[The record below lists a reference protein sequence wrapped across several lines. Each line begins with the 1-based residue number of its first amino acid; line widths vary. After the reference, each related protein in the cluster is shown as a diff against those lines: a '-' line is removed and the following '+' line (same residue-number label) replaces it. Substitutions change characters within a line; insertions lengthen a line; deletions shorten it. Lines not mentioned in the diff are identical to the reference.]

1 MVCSHDS
8 AIASIRVTSKRPKVI
23 KLHGDY
29 LYDNIKNTTSET
41 QSLESN
47 TRYKFMEF
55 GKDFGLVVIG
65 YGGRDQSVM
74 DVLSLLLKQD
84 DYLKNG
90 VYWCLRK
97 EDFISDQLMKLLWR
111 ERTFFVPIAD
121 FDEFFSELNHH
132 LAQGEISIDTE
143 MITARPRRLIKEL
156 INNHE
161 NSLSTSKY
169 IENYINTL
177 KSHLK
182 NDMVDRVAEMSFE
195 LAKSADK
202 ATKRGIRRVPVEEKI
217 EIWRA
222 EARML
227 DKRYQEAIDLLDK
240 LLQRQ
245 NISKYTRVEA
255 MSKKSYCLLQTS
267 RSSGAKNI
275 LLKLIELDKHYIP
288 AYFNLV
294 EIIGPQ
300 EQAFDLLES
309 VSKMLPD
316 DPNVDYIK
324 GRLIYS
330 QNDMYIDSK
339 YSLEDAIK
347 CLELSILKN
356 PHYSNKAWELLIVIL
371 RQKHSVERL
380 EECFKELRSQNQS
393 YFLTVRMFCEF
404 RYDLGD
410 KFPQI
415 EKMLNDA
422 KDRVLPDEQYKFDTL
437 RLEMLSKYP
446 DFRSKVNTLIEA
458 LDRDYNDNPYYHYR
472 KAKVLARNL
481 GRLEE
486 AIGACEKAVALDENY
501 EKYQEFLFVLYLY
514 NGQWD
519 KAKHILDGL
528 SLNLQNRIEFH
539 LYQGHYDNVLLL
551 AEEGLKDNS
560 SDKGF
565 IHSKELS
572 LLHLQRW
579 NEVVEY
585 TNETLPQSNYSDAVS
600 IINKSIA
607 EKKLGLSMHSK
618 QIQRVLETQ
627 TCNLTL
633 AAAHCLMGDHLRA
646 LELIKKE
653 FQINK
658 LVKYH
663 IRTWVVFEDLE
674 EHSDFR
680 EIIDSGSCEAAVS
693 IEN

>member
-47 TRYKFMEF
+47 TRNKFMEF

-111 ERTFFVPIAD
+111 ERTFFVPIDD
-121 FDEFFSELNHH
+121 FDELFSELNHH

-169 IENYINTL
+169 IENDINTL
-177 KSHLK
+177 KSHLR
-182 NDMVDRVAEMSFE
+182 NDLVDRVAEMSFE

-222 EARML
+222 EVRMS

-255 MSKKSYCLLQTS
+255 MSKKSYCLLQTG
-267 RSSGAKNI
+267 RSSGAKDI
-275 LLKLIELDKHYIP
+275 LLELIELDKHYIP

-316 DPNVDYIK
+316 DPNVGYIK

-330 QNDMYIDSK
+330 QNAMYIDSK

-347 CLELSILKN
+347 CLEISIQKN
-356 PHYSNKAWELLIVIL
+356 PHYSNKAWELLIGIL
-371 RQKHSVERL
+371 RQQHSVERL
-380 EECFKELRSQNQS
+380 EECFKELQSQNQS
-393 YFLTVRMFCEF
+393 YFITVRMFCE
-404 RYDLGD
+404 L
-410 KFPQI
+410 
-415 EKMLNDA
+415 
-422 KDRVLPDEQYKFDTL
+422 L
-437 RLEMLSKYP
+437 RLK
-446 DFRSKVNTLIEA
+446 
-458 LDRDYNDNPYYHYR
+458 
-472 KAKVLARNL
+472 
-481 GRLEE
+481 
-486 AIGACEKAVALDENY
+486 
-501 EKYQEFLFVLYLY
+501 LY
-514 NGQWD
+514 G
-519 KAKHILDGL
+519 
-528 SLNLQNRIEFH
+528 
-539 LYQGHYDNVLLL
+539 
-551 AEEGLKDNS
+551 
-560 SDKGF
+560 
-565 IHSKELS
+565 
-572 LLHLQRW
+572 
-579 NEVVEY
+579 
-585 TNETLPQSNYSDAVS
+585 
-600 IINKSIA
+600 
-607 EKKLGLSMHSK
+607 
-618 QIQRVLETQ
+618 
-627 TCNLTL
+627 
-633 AAAHCLMGDHLRA
+633 
-646 LELIKKE
+646 
-653 FQINK
+653 
-658 LVKYH
+658 
-663 IRTWVVFEDLE
+663 
-674 EHSDFR
+674 
-680 EIIDSGSCEAAVS
+680 
-693 IEN
+693 